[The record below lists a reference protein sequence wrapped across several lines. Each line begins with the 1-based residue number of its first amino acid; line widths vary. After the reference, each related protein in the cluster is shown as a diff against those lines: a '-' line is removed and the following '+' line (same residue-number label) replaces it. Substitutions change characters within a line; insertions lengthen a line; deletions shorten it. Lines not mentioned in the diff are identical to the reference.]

1 MQEKTLVYCYTIVYC
16 EVIQLY

>member
-1 MQEKTLVYCYTIVYC
+1 MQENLVYCYTIVYC